1 MEAAKKLNQ
10 AVEDQKA
17 SGSSEA
23 KTLEAE
29 LTSLQAKLRNL
40 ELEIGEKTKEAN
52 GAEAN
57 ALALKKQSEG
67 FLLEY
72 DRLLEENQSLRAQLQ
87 SLDWRL
93 SHSDSKKSM

>member
-10 AVEDQKA
+10 AMEDNK
-17 SGSSEA
+17 SGSSSEA
-23 KTLEAE
+23 KTLEVE
-29 LTSLQAKLRNL
+29 LTSLQAKLRNM
-40 ELEIGEKTKEAN
+40 ELEIDEKTKEAN
-52 GAEAN
+52 SAEAN

-72 DRLLEENQSLRAQLQ
+72 DRLLEENQNLRAQLQ
-87 SLDWRL
+87 SLDRRL

>member
-1 MEAAKKLNQ
+1 MEAAKKMNQ
-10 AVEDQKA
+10 AVEDKKA
-17 SGSSEA
+17 GPSEA

-29 LTSLQAKLRNL
+29 LTSLQEKLKNL

-52 GAEAN
+52 SAEAN

-72 DRLLEENQSLRAQLQ
+72 DRLLEENQNLRAQLQ
-87 SLDWRL
+87 SLDRRL
-93 SHSDSKKSM
+93 SHSDTKKSM